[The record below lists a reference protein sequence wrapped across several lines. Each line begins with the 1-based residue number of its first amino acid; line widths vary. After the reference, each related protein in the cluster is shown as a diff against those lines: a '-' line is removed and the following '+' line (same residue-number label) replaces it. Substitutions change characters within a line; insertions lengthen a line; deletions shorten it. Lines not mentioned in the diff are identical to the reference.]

1 MLGRNSQ
8 IFKDASVIKAD
19 IETMG
24 YHRGNKKRG
33 YIEVS
38 LENISSINWNTTV
51 VQDHKT
57 CELGNLQKIKIVLK
71 GDGEIRNFHKIIS
84 QWKEYLDYQ
93 LGEID
98 YVTTK
103 NLCKR

>member
-24 YHRGNKKRG
+24 YHRGNAKKG

-38 LENISSINWNTTV
+38 LENISAVNWNTMV

-98 YVTTK
+98 YATTK
-103 NLCKR
+103 SVGN